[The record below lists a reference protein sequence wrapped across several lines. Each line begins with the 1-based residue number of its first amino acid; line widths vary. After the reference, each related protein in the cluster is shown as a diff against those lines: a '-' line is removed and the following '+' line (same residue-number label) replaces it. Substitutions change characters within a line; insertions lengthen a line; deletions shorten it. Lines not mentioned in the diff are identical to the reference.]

1 MDTSEMMNEW
11 MFLGLRKLA
20 GVRDDD
26 FMVRFGESFFVRY
39 GEIINSLIVDG
50 LLVWDGSALKLT
62 AHGQD
67 FGNRVFMAFV

>member
-1 MDTSEMMNEW
+1 MNEW

-39 GEIINSLIVDG
+39 GEIINSLIIDG
-50 LLVWDGSALKLT
+50 LLAWDGSALKLT
-62 AHGQD
+62 ARGQD